1 MIATLAAVAALYG
14 PAVEPTWS
22 DGIAALVHARCS
34 ECHRPGGGA
43 PFSLLSYEQAKR
55 KASTIAEVVGERQMP
70 PWPAT
75 EGDETFRDARRLS
88 AAEIAAL
95 QAWVEAGAPQGD
107 ATKAPTPPTFAST
120 WRLGEPDLEVAMEHP
135 FVVPASGPDIYKYFT
150 LPLTNDS
157 LRWLSAIDIRSDAP
171 AVVHHVLFYL
181 DTPDTKASDKP
192 KRERRI
198 PMGGWA
204 VGMRGQRLPLGL
216 GRPLPPGSD
225 LILQVHFHPSGKE
238 ERATVRVGMWFT
250 ESQPT
255 KVLQEF
261 QLPAEFGARAGIDI
275 PAGDAEWLLRDA
287 WRVPADIDLVAVWA
301 HAHTVCRSAKA
312 TATFPDGTSRVLL
325 DLPRWR
331 FDWQLRYDYRTPVR
345 LPAGTIVT
353 GELAYDNSAANPNNP
368 HLPPA
373 RIRWGEQTTDEMGS
387 LIFNAVAVDEANLP
401 ALGAAY
407 AAHVEATRGGVAGRG
422 AERLLDETRR
432 FDANCNGI
440 IEPSEMPAKWKN
452 ELLGF
457 DRDRDGAVSFEE
469 LDRGLRGERLVRER

>member
-1 MIATLAAVAALYG
+1 MPTLSLAAALAVALAA
-14 PAVEPTWS
+14 PPDATAPTWS
-22 DGIAALVHARCS
+22 GGIAAIVHARCS

-43 PFSLLSYEQAKR
+43 PFSLLSYEQVKR
-55 KASTIAEVVGERQMP
+55 KASTIAEVVRDRQMP

-75 EGDETFRDARRLS
+75 EGEETFREARRLS
-88 AAEIAAL
+88 EGEIAML
-95 QAWVEAGAPQGD
+95 EAWAEAGAPEGE
-107 ATKAPTPPTFAST
+107 AAKAPPPPTFAST
-120 WRLGEPDLEVAMEHP
+120 WHLGVPDLEVAMEHP

-181 DTPDTKASDKP
+181 DTPETKASGKA

-225 LILQVHFHPSGKE
+225 LVLQVHFHPSGKE

-255 KVLQEF
+255 KELLEF
-261 QLPAEFGARAGIDI
+261 QLPAEFGAHAGLDI
-275 PAGDAEWLLRDA
+275 PAGDAEWRLRDT
-287 WRVPADIDLVAVWA
+287 WRIPADIDLVAVWA

-312 TATFPDGTSRVLL
+312 TATFPDGSTRLL
-325 DLPRWR
+325 LELPRWS

-353 GELAYDNSAANPNNP
+353 SELVYDNSAANPFNP
-368 HLPPA
+368 HSPPA
-373 RIRWGEQTTDEMGS
+373 RVRWGEQTTDEMGS
-387 LIFNAVAVDEANLP
+387 LIFNAVAVDDATLP
-401 ALGAAY
+401 TLAAAY
-407 AAHVEATRGGVAGRG
+407 AAHVEATKGGVAGRG
-422 AERLLDETRR
+422 AERLFDETMR
-432 FDANCNGI
+432 FDRNGDGSI
-440 IEPSEMPAKWKN
+440 ARSEMPAKWLN

-457 DRDRDGAVSFEE
+457 DRNGDGAASADEVR
-469 LDRGLRGERLVRER
+469 RGLGGTH